1 MINFNGSIG
10 PQDIDLCGPSV
21 PKMLN
26 VEDSE
31 VSQCEEGWLPVT
43 VGETLSVMSI
53 GFLMT
58 NKNEAVVWR
67 GPKKNAM
74 IKQFLTGEKNESYL
88 RFFVP
93 TSKLPSRC
101 RMGRFGCAYHR
112 HAAGDL

>member
-1 MINFNGSIG
+1 MNLMKLNSSIG

-31 VSQCEEGWLPVT
+31 VSQCEEGWLPVM

-74 IKQFLTGEKNESYL
+74 IKQFLTGEIDKSYL
-88 RFFVP
+88 HWFFMP
-93 TSKLPSRC
+93 TSK
-101 RMGRFGCAYHR
+101 
-112 HAAGDL
+112 

>member
-1 MINFNGSIG
+1 MNLMKPSSSID

-31 VSQCEEGWLPVT
+31 VSQCEEGWLPVM

-74 IKQFLTGEKNESYL
+74 IKQFLTGEIN
-88 RFFVP
+88 
-93 TSKLPSRC
+93 
-101 RMGRFGCAYHR
+101 MGNVH
-112 HAAGDL
+112 